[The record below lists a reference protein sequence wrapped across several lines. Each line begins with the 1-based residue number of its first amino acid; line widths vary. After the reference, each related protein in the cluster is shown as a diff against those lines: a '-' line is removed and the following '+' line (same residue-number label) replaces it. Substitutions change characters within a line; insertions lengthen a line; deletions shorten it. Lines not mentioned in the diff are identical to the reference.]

1 MTTMS
6 KRTALITGASAGIG
20 ERFSHRL
27 AREGYNLI
35 LVARRRERLEALAE
49 SLAGKYGVDVRV
61 LSEDLGDP
69 QAPSRIID
77 QVQTWDLHVDFLV
90 NNAGFAAKTSLV
102 KSEWPELQQEIQVM
116 VTALTELMIRFGKQM
131 VSRGYGHIVNVSSL
145 AAFAPTPAGMLYT
158 GIKSY
163 VLNASESADMEFK
176 RSGVHVTALCPG
188 FTYTEFHDVQGT
200 RDLVS
205 KLPSVFWQDAETV
218 VDAGYR
224 AVLAGRPVCVPG
236 AFNKTM
242 GGLSRILPEALRY
255 RLGSRGRIY

>member
-1 MTTMS
+1 MS

-20 ERFSHRL
+20 QRFAHRL

-35 LVARRRERLEALAE
+35 LVARRRKRLEALADKLTE
-49 SLAGKYGVDVRV
+49 QYGVDVRLLV
-61 LSEDLGDP
+61 EDLADA
-69 QAPSRIID
+69 QAPARIVD
-77 QVQTWDLHVDFLV
+77 QVRNWGLHIDFLV

-102 KSEWPELQQEIQVM
+102 NSDWADLNREIQVM
-116 VTALTELMIRFGKQM
+116 ITALTELMIHFGKQM
-131 VSRGYGHIVNVSSL
+131 VPRGYGHIVNVSSL

-200 RDLVS
+200 REKVS
-205 KLPSVFWQDAETV
+205 KLPSIFWQDADAV
-218 VDAGYR
+218 VEAGYR
-224 AVLAGRPVCVPG
+224 AVLTGQPVCVPG
-236 AFNKTM
+236 TFNKSM
-242 GGLSRILPEALRY
+242 GALSRLLPESLRY